1 MTSSHGVVQGYNGLA
16 VVDGQAQIVVHA
28 EAHGSGYE
36 AHLLAPLIEATCLRH
51 PDRTPQRQLT
61 IIKHPEGAPPKRRSK
76 CNEAVQRMRRKFDTP
91 VGRELYSRRM
101 GTVEP
106 VFANIQNKGMR
117 RFTLRGQ
124 KKVSAQ
130 WKLFTMVHN
139 IEKVAGV
146 ASR

>member
-1 MTSSHGVVQGYNGLA
+1 MTSSRGVIQGYNGLA
-16 VVDGQAQIVVHA
+16 AVD
-28 EAHGSGYE
+28 
-36 AHLLAPLIEATCLRH
+36 
-51 PDRTPQRQLT
+51 DRR
-61 IIKHPEGAPPKRRSK
+61 
-76 CNEAVQRMRRKFDTP
+76 
-91 VGRELYSRRM
+91 
-101 GTVEP
+101 
-106 VFANIQNKGMR
+106 FANIQNKGMR

>member
-1 MTSSHGVVQGYNGLA
+1 MREQ
-16 VVDGQAQIVVHA
+16 
-28 EAHGSGYE
+28 
-36 AHLLAPLIEATCLRH
+36 CLRH
-51 PDRTPQRQLT
+51 PDRTIQRQLM
-61 IIKHPEGAPPKRRSK
+61 IIKHPEGPPPKRRSK
-76 CNEAVQRMRRKFDTP
+76 RDAPTERMQWKFDTP
-91 VGRELYSRRM
+91 FGRELYSRRM

-139 IEKVAGV
+139 IVKVAG
-146 ASR
+146 ATIRH